1 MDKSQLSRME
11 RKELRKEL
19 KNMKKE
25 VRATEKGG
33 VFVSTGAIIAGILLI
48 ILILVLVL

>member
-25 VRATEKGG
+25 VRARGKGG
-33 VFVSTGAIIAGILLI
+33 VFVSTAAIIAGILLI
-48 ILILVLVL
+48 ILILVLIL